1 MSEAGAVPCP
11 TCGTAIQNRFC
22 GVCGEKRVTAD
33 DFSITHFAGHVVESL
48 TSFDFKTLRA
58 FLTLVRR
65 PGLLTRDYLDGRRR
79 GYLGPIQLFLIVNIA
94 FALSGSISFRTPL
107 AVQQHD
113 PPFPAFKRSLI
124 AGAIERRA
132 VSPEEFRHS
141 FDDAAELQ
149 AKTWVFAMIPLFALV
164 TAALYGF
171 RRYLFE
177 QLIFATH
184 ILAFLLTWMLVIRL
198 LLLATQRVAGV
209 ELSAPDRDT
218 VSSIA
223 TLAGFAVYLVPAFRR
238 AFGDG
243 GASATARALAVTV
256 LLYPIVLVYRFLLFF
271 VTLQTMH

>member
-1 MSEAGAVPCP
+1 MPCP
-11 TCGTAIQNRFC
+11 TCGTAIQDRFC
-22 GVCGEKRVTAD
+22 GVCGEKRVTAGD
-33 DFSITHFAGHVVESL
+33 YSIAHFAGHVVESL
-48 TSFDFKTLRA
+48 TNFDFKTLRA
-58 FLTLVRR
+58 LLTLVRR
-65 PGLLTRDYLDGRRR
+65 PGTLTRDYLDGRRR
-79 GYLGPIQLFLIVNIA
+79 GSLGPIQLFVIVNVA
-94 FALSGSISFRTPL
+94 FALSGSIAFRTPL
-107 AVQQHD
+107 ATQQHD

-132 VSPEEFRHS
+132 LSPEEFRHS
-141 FDDAAELQ
+141 FDDAAGLQ

-184 ILAFLLTWMLVIRL
+184 TLAFLLAWLLVIQLVL
-198 LLLATQRVAGV
+198 LGIQSAAGV
-209 ELSAPDRDT
+209 ELSVPNRDT

-223 TLAGFAVYLVPAFRR
+223 TLLGLAVYLVPAFRR

-243 GASATARALAVTV
+243 RASATARALAVTV
-256 LLYPIVLVYRFLLFF
+256 LLYPIVLTYRFLLFF